1 MKTRRF
7 LRFLQGRGLWLL
19 LAIIWA
25 IISFTPFFFMVMST
39 LKQKQEFFKFG
50 AFALP
55 QSITLANYQTVLTSS
70 YLTFLR
76 NSVVVV
82 LSSLTVLLTCSSMA
96 AFVFSR
102 IPLRTNRLLYS
113 FVIACMAIPIH
124 VAFIPVFLLTKRA
137 GIYDTLWAL
146 IGPYVTFNIPVSVFI
161 LTGFMMGIP
170 HEIEEAAEIDGCGY
184 LGKFSRVAIPLSLP
198 ALVTIA
204 IYNGINMWN
213 EFSFALILTQSV
225 HSRTLPMATWQFR
238 GEYASDTPMIMT
250 VLVLATLPMIL
261 IYLLGQDRILEGMMA
276 GAVKG

>member
-1 MKTRRF
+1 MRAQNIARSIRRKGF
-7 LRFLQGRGLWLL
+7 WLL
-19 LAIIWA
+19 LAAVWA
-25 IISFTPFFFMVMST
+25 VISFTPFFFMVLST

-55 QSITLANYQTVLTSS
+55 RSMTLNNYLTVLNSD
-70 YLTFLR
+70 YLVFLR
-76 NSVVVV
+76 NSVAVV
-82 LSSLTVLLTCSSMA
+82 LSSLAVLLACSSMA

-102 IPLRTNRLLYS
+102 IPLRANRLMYS

-146 IGPYVTFNIPVSVFI
+146 VGPYVTFNIPVSVFI

-170 HEIEEAAEIDGCGY
+170 NEIEEASEIDGCSY
-184 LGKFSRVAIPLSLP
+184 LGKFSHVAIPLSLP
-198 ALVTIA
+198 ALITIA

-225 HSRTLPMATWQFR
+225 QSRTLPMATWQFR

-261 IYLLGQDRILEGMMA
+261 LYLIGQDRILEGMMA